1 LDVARIIKEYYRL
14 WKIEKSYRVL
24 KTTMQTELIFVW
36 TPKRVIGY
44 FVMCFIAFLLERVLE
59 GKLRKNGI
67 NASAETIREAVNS
80 LELSE
85 VKYNENVFYLRSRH
99 NALASK
105 ILNILKIKHL
115 KNIIDKEEISSY
127 LS

>member
-1 LDVARIIKEYYRL
+1 
-14 WKIEKSYRVL
+14 
-24 KTTMQTELIFVW
+24 MQTEPIFVW
-36 TPKRVIGY
+36 TPKRIVGH

-115 KNIIDKEEISSY
+115 KNVIDKAEISSY
-127 LS
+127 LN